1 MKNVLDIKNKT
12 KEELRVLL
20 NEFRA
25 KIVKLRFDLS
35 DKKLKNFSE
44 IEKTRRNI
52 ARVLTSLEQLKS

>member
-25 KIVKLRFDLS
+25 KIVKLRFDFS
-35 DKKLKNFSE
+35 NNKLNNF
-44 IEKTRRNI
+44 INI
-52 ARVLTSLEQLKS
+52 